1 MKRSFSNKPRLQRQR
16 SLLRARSPKGVL
28 RANVSSSSSPIL
40 PVSLLDLSL
49 NGATHHHLF
58 DFANGFGGVQV
69 LRTHVHAVHDGVAAE
84 QAIGVFQ
91 IV

>member
-1 MKRSFSNKPRLQRQR
+1 MKRSFSSKPRLQRQR

-28 RANVSSSSSPIL
+28 RSNVSSSSSPIVQ
-40 PVSLLDLSL
+40 VSLLDLSL
-49 NGATHHHLF
+49 DGAAHHHFF
-58 DFANGFGGVQV
+58 DFSNGFGGVQI
-69 LRTHVHAVHDGVAAE
+69 LRTHVYAVHDGVAAE